1 MLNWTRCELRHGGG
15 RSGRV
20 DGVHLA
26 TDICVPE
33 RAGPAT
39 GRFPAVVE
47 RTPYNKAS
55 TAGGLPKYFVPRGY
69 AVVVQDVHGQCRS
82 GGTWRP
88 LQDDG
93 PGPGSDDD

>member
-1 MLNWTRCELRHGGG
+1 
-15 RSGRV
+15 V

-26 TDICVPE
+26 TDIYVPE

-47 RTPYNKAS
+47 RTPYNKAG
-55 TAGGLPKYFVPRGY
+55 TAGGLLKYFVPRGY
-69 AVVVQDVHGQCRS
+69 AVVVQDVHGQYRS
-82 GGTWRP
+82 EGMWRP